1 MDLADALVN
10 AGRLDESVKRSG
22 EAVKNF
28 DGVTARDA
36 VDDEETRVVTRLLA
50 ALASVVATNARSEAD
65 QRDEAREMAEKA
77 DRQTAELSAEHGGDP
92 NVDYVRALALDERA
106 CVLGLDAATAAE
118 GETLGEEA
126 VATLRALVAAAPYET
141 NFRPAL
147 ADILVDR
154 GKKRLAAGQPA
165 EATKLADEALAAIAP
180 LDKPTGAAEAK
191 RCLARS
197 HALRAR
203 AAKATGDP
211 AFVKIHLQSASEYY
225 KAAVTGAPEN
235 KKLREEAAEIGRL
248 LAE

>member
-10 AGRLDESVKRSG
+10 AGRLDESVKLSG

-36 VDDEETRVVTRLLA
+36 VDDEETRVLTRLLG

-65 QRDEAREMAEKA
+65 RRDEAREMAEKA
-77 DRQTAELSAEHGGDP
+77 DRQTAELSAKLAGDP
-92 NVDYVRALALDERA
+92 NIDYVRALALDERA
-106 CVLGLDAATAAE
+106 RVLGLDAATAAE
-118 GETLGEEA
+118 GEKLGEEA
-126 VATLRALVAAAPYET
+126 VAMLRALVAAAPYEA

-154 GKKRLAAGQPA
+154 GEKRLAAEQAA
-165 EATKLADEALAAIAP
+165 EAASLAKEALAAITP
-180 LDKPTGAAEAK
+180 LDRPTGAAEAK
-191 RCLARS
+191 RCLAQA
-197 HALRAR
+197 HALRGQ
-203 AAKATGDP
+203 AAKAAGD
-211 AFVKIHLQSASEYY
+211 AAAAKTHLQLASEYY
-225 KAAVTGAPEN
+225 QAAVAGAPEN